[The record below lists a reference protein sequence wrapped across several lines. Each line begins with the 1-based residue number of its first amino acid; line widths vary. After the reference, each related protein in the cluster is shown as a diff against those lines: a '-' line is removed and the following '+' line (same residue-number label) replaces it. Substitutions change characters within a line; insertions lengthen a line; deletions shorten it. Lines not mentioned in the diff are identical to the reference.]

1 VWDWVQ
7 PLYSAFITNLANLV
21 IQVEEWGEP
30 VTRLVPTGKMIQVYS
45 VLREDGEPAA
55 VYDTAILHFYLVS
68 CVAIVVAFPGL
79 QVWSRLKALAVTLGL
94 LIAFHTAALTVTVEH
109 TYAVTLAKV
118 AARNYSATE
127 AAVYAWLRDV
137 FDFLAVQA
145 VPAATLVVLAAIY
158 GVRGGG
164 ARTVGTKGTGGGPRR
179 RILAGALIL
188 AALSAGLAFGGWRH
202 LGKVRARQ
210 SEKLCAAGYRA
221 LLEGSH
227 DTARRLFERS
237 VALKPEFPEAHD
249 GLGHTLL
256 RSGDP
261 AAALE
266 TFTRATRLDPSSL
279 QPRLGLASALLAL
292 DRTEEA
298 IHIGRLALQD
308 HPGEWEPVRKLAEAL
323 IQAGRAPEAVALLGE
338 GVTTHPDQAELR
350 LDLARILIIGR
361 QLCVA
366 MPHLEAFLLLS
377 PDSPHAPLVRDSIA
391 EGGTKCGDRT
401 ATRARP

>member
-1 VWDWVQ
+1 VQ
-7 PLYSAFITNLANLV
+7 PFYSALITRLAGGL
-21 IQVEEWGEP
+21 IRLEEWGEP
-30 VTRLVPTGKMIQVYS
+30 VTRLAARGKVIQVWS
-45 VLREDGEPAA
+45 ALREDGQPADG
-55 VYDTAILHFYLVS
+55 YDAEILHFYIVS
-68 CVAIVVAFPGL
+68 CVALVLAFPGL
-79 QVWSRLKALAVTLGL
+79 KIWGRLKALVVTLGL
-94 LIAFHTAALTVTVEH
+94 LVAFHTAALTVTVEH

-118 AARNYSATE
+118 AARNYSAAE
-127 AAVYAWLRDV
+127 AAVYSWLREV

-145 VPAATLVVLAAIY
+145 VPAATLVALVATY
-158 GVRGGG
+158 GVRGGALPAGQSTGKTGKG
-164 ARTVGTKGTGGGPRR
+164 ARASGRR
-179 RILAGALIL
+179 RLVAGGLVLL
-188 AALSAGLAFGGWRH
+188 AAAPLAFGGWRH

-237 VALKPEFPEAHD
+237 VALKPEFAEAHD

-266 TFTRATRLDPSSL
+266 PFTRATRLDPSSL
-279 QPRLGLASALLAL
+279 QPRLGLTSALLAL

-308 HPGEWEPVRKLAEAL
+308 HPGQWEPVRKLAEAL

-350 LDLARILIIGR
+350 MDLARILIVGG
-361 QLCVA
+361 QLCEA
-366 MPHLEAFLLLS
+366 MPHLEAFLRLS

-391 EGGTKCGDRT
+391 EGGSRCGDRT